1 MKKFLLSCF
10 LALGFGANAQY
21 AYVGNFED
29 PGYNT
34 TIYKQFGGGSRTTAA
49 ACNGT
54 NGGQLAISSS
64 ATQTGYMI
72 DLSEI
77 GQTGNGQKI
86 DVSVGYKKAS
96 TVTGTLSLAYFVLNT
111 ATNQWSV
118 NTFGTPVTLTS
129 AATTTCATLSGT
141 IPAGIIQPGQVY
153 GVGAWF
159 VRSGSTSGNIYV
171 DDITV
176 NQEVVTTVPACST
189 INYPANGST
198 ISAGNL
204 SLAWDAV
211 PTAVSYDVTV
221 GTTPGGSDLVNI
233 TVGGTTT
240 NLTLATNTT
249 YYAKVTPKN
258 LNGSAAG
265 CAEISFTTNN
275 DIGYCGPITASA
287 VTYPISSVSLN
298 GVTNTSSAATGAP
311 AHEDFTAIVL
321 PVYAG
326 IPNQLTV
333 AATGLGTNRFG
344 MTVFIDWNNDGDFN
358 DGGEQYF
365 TTPPLVGGTGATVN
379 LAGNIAVPNGVSLGN
394 KRMRI
399 KYNFNSSTTAL
410 IDALLNPCANL
421 GNGQVEDYTLS
432 LVNLPSAPLCTNV
445 SLPVAGSTDFPAN
458 GTITWAAAQ
467 YAAGYKI
474 YIGTTPGGTD
484 IANGTVV
491 TGTTYKP
498 ALQANTMYYLKIV
511 PYNTVGDA
519 AGCTEISFTTTTVQ
533 YCGPLTYSTVEPTT
547 NVTFAG
553 INNTT
558 SATVGGSPAHE
569 FFLDKIGTVLTNT
582 TYPISMNANT
592 DGTTF
597 RHFFAVFIDWN
608 QDGDFDDANEKYFT
622 TPETFVFVLGSNGVT
637 GTPAVGSIVVPEN
650 AKLGQTRMR
659 VKSAFY
665 GSSGP
670 NTEPNLSDFANAC
683 VTTGSS
689 YGQVED
695 YTIQVNSATTGTTNV
710 DKAKVSVY
718 PNPFHDVLNISDVK
732 GVKSVSVSDVAG
744 RLVKNMK
751 AAAQLNLS
759 DLKTGMYIVTLHMED
774 GSAKSIKTIKK

>member
-1 MKKFLLSCF
+1 
-10 LALGFGANAQY
+10 
-21 AYVGNFED
+21 
-29 PGYNT
+29 
-34 TIYKQFGGGSRTTAA
+34 
-49 ACNGT
+49 
-54 NGGQLAISSS
+54 
-64 ATQTGYMI
+64 
-72 DLSEI
+72 
-77 GQTGNGQKI
+77 
-86 DVSVGYKKAS
+86 
-96 TVTGTLSLAYFVLNT
+96 
-111 ATNQWSV
+111 
-118 NTFGTPVTLTS
+118 
-129 AATTTCATLSGT
+129 
-141 IPAGIIQPGQVY
+141 
-153 GVGAWF
+153 
-159 VRSGSTSGNIYV
+159 
-171 DDITV
+171 
-176 NQEVVTTVPACST
+176 
-189 INYPANGST
+189 
-198 ISAGNL
+198 
-204 SLAWDAV
+204 
-211 PTAVSYDVTV
+211 
-221 GTTPGGSDLVNI
+221 
-233 TVGGTTT
+233 
-240 NLTLATNTT
+240 
-249 YYAKVTPKN
+249 
-258 LNGSAAG
+258 
-265 CAEISFTTNN
+265 
-275 DIGYCGPITASA
+275 
-287 VTYPISSVSLN
+287 
-298 GVTNTSSAATGAP
+298 
-311 AHEDFTAIVL
+311 
-321 PVYAG
+321 
-326 IPNQLTV
+326 
-333 AATGLGTNRFG
+333 
-344 MTVFIDWNNDGDFN
+344 
-358 DGGEQYF
+358 
-365 TTPPLVGGTGATVN
+365 
-379 LAGNIAVPNGVSLGN
+379 
-394 KRMRI
+394 
-399 KYNFNSSTTAL
+399 
-410 IDALLNPCANL
+410 
-421 GNGQVEDYTLS
+421 
-432 LVNLPSAPLCTNV
+432 SAPLCTNV

-498 ALQANTMYYLKIV
+498 ALQANTMYYLKVV

-558 SATVGGSPAHE
+558 SAAVGGSPAHE

-608 QDGDFDDANEKYFT
+608 QDGDFDDASEKYFT

-695 YTIQVNSATTGTTNV
+695 YTIQVNSATTGTSNV
-710 DKAKVSVY
+710 DKAKVTAY

-751 AAAQLNLS
+751 VATQLNLS